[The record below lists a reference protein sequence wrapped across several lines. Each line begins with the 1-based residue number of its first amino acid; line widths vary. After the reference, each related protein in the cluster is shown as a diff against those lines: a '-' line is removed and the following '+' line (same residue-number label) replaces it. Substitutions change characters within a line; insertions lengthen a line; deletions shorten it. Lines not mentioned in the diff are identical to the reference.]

1 MSFSS
6 QAVRVMKCDSFRRT
20 GAALPRADL
29 SNLGRRCFT
38 VAFVMLWLVRPTYS
52 QTEFSYQGRLDEN
65 GSPAI
70 GVFDMRF
77 RVYDEPIAG
86 NPISVLV
93 TKSAVP
99 VDNGLF
105 TTELDF
111 LELLP
116 AGPLYLEIGVRR
128 LSDPF
133 TTLSPRQQ
141 ILPTPLAGYALS
153 GSLTGITSGAIN
165 QLPGPLVGIA
175 EANPIATLHVQQ
187 QDLSIDVPAIA
198 GDDLIIEAADAVLG
212 LYSNS
217 GGGFGSG
224 MSLAEVGSGGV
235 VTNKWLLIRETTTG
249 GNGLRFVFGPGNN
262 PGGAAPALYL
272 DDTNRVG
279 VNTTAPLAPL
289 HVAGD
294 ALIDGIVNLS
304 PRTRRLHIPASAFR
318 SADSANV
325 TVIRLTNANDMLG
338 LSAPSGSTG
347 AAIASVP
354 LPDGAVI
361 TDIMLTTYHAGPQN
375 TTLSLYREDYS
386 FPIGGSVLTSI
397 PPGSAGY
404 DRFSCGV
411 PSDPANRVADTQNI
425 AFTVK
430 LTWPG
435 GTDDHPIAVEFAYTV
450 DRIEP

>member
-1 MSFSS
+1 
-6 QAVRVMKCDSFRRT
+6 
-20 GAALPRADL
+20 
-29 SNLGRRCFT
+29 
-38 VAFVMLWLVRPTYS
+38 
-52 QTEFSYQGRLDEN
+52 
-65 GSPAI
+65 
-70 GVFDMRF
+70 MRF
-77 RVYDEPIAG
+77 EVYDEPIAG
-86 NPISVLV
+86 NAISALL
-93 TKSAVP
+93 TKFAVP
-99 VDNGLF
+99 VDNGQF

-116 AGPLYLEIGVRR
+116 AGPLYLEISVRR
-128 LSDPF
+128 PGNPF

-175 EANPIATLHVQQ
+175 EPNPIATLHVQQ
-187 QDLSIDVPAIA
+187 QDLLIGVPATA

-217 GGGFGSG
+217 AGAFGSG
-224 MSLAEVGSGGV
+224 VSMAEVGSGGV
-235 VTNKWLLIRETTTG
+235 VTNKWLLIRETTAG

-294 ALIDGIVNLS
+294 ALIEGAVDLS
-304 PRTRRLHIPASAFR
+304 PRTRRLHIPASAFT

-325 TVIRLTNANDMLG
+325 TVTPTTNANNMLG

-347 AAIASVP
+347 AAVASVP

-361 TDIMLTTYHAGPQN
+361 TDIVLTTYHAGPQN
-375 TTLSLYREDYS
+375 TTLSLYREYYA
-386 FPIGGSVLTSI
+386 FPSGGSVLTVT
-397 PPGSAGY
+397 PLGGSGF
-404 DRFSCGV
+404 DRISCGV
-411 PSDPANRVADTQNI
+411 PSDPADRVADAQNV

-430 LTWPG
+430 LSWPG
-435 GTDDHPIAVEFAYTV
+435 GTDDRPIAVEFVYTV
-450 DRIEP
+450 DHIEP